1 MPLFVCRKKRIKEN
15 AQHQNQLRIVIRK
28 GQKVNSG
35 LGHLMGKKGPMNQK
49 QITNNSQLGKE
60 QAMKKLTIVIFL
72 VISLALG
79 GCAGMSD
86 TEQRTLSGGAIGA
99 GAGAVVGAIAGHTG
113 LGLAVGAAAGLA
125 GGYLYDHHEKAQQK
139 AHDQAYDQGYEA
151 GKKNQ

>member
-1 MPLFVCRKKRIKEN
+1 MNL
-15 AQHQNQLRIVIRK
+15 
-28 GQKVNSG
+28 G
-35 LGHLMGKKGPMNQK
+35 LGHLYGRKERPMNQK
-49 QITNNSQLGKE
+49 QITNNSQLISIGKGAGHE
-60 QAMKKLTIVIFL
+60 KTLNRNFIL

-86 TEQRTLSGGAIGA
+86 TEQRTLSGGAIGT

-139 AHDQAYDQGYEA
+139 AHDEAYDQGYEA